1 MESLMYFLNRNVI
14 KAPKKSLSNINLR
27 NITTNTDRDIRVEPN
42 IMNEPRFFRK
52 PLD

>member
-1 MESLMYFLNRNVI
+1 MYFLNRNVI

-27 NITTNTDRDIRVEPN
+27 NITTNTDRDIRFEPN
-42 IMNEPRFFRK
+42 IMNEPRYFRK